1 MACWNE
7 YQSIPLHE
15 DYCHLTTFITPW
27 GCYHYRIVP
36 EGYISSGD
44 GYTCRFDEIIS
55 DVQNMTKCVDDS
67 LLWSDNLESCFFQAV
82 DWLDLCGRN
91 SITLYPEKFQFVQ
104 ETVTFAEFEILMDH
118 VKPC

>member
-1 MACWNE
+1 
-7 YQSIPLHE
+7 
-15 DYCHLTTFITPW
+15 
-27 GCYHYRIVP
+27 
-36 EGYISSGD
+36 
-44 GYTCRFDEIIS
+44 
-55 DVQNMTKCVDDS
+55 MTKCVDDS